1 MECVLSQK
9 AVKLHTEFSFIAR
22 LNRNIREKE
31 TAENFIVFAK
41 NINENSFGK
50 NDSCQTRL
58 SMCVINDSIEII
70 ESLRMQIE
78 TCSQLWVVV
87 FDEIVKRSILFKRS
101 LTLSILNESKLHS

>member
-1 MECVLSQK
+1 
-9 AVKLHTEFSFIAR
+9 
-22 LNRNIREKE
+22 
-31 TAENFIVFAK
+31 
-41 NINENSFGK
+41 
-50 NDSCQTRL
+50 
-58 SMCVINDSIEII
+58 MCVINDSIEII